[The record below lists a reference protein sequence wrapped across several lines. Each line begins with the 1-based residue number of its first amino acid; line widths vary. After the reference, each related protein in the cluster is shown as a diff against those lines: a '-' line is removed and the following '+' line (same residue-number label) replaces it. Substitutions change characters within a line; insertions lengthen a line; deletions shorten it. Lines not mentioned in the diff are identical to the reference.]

1 MIIRALVC
9 LLMLCVAPAARADEL
24 RPGYLDL
31 TEVTPQQWRMTW
43 KGPLRSGLA
52 GRATPVVPEGCSVGT
67 PQRTVDDVALKVIW
81 PMRCSQPLGGKE
93 IKINGLD
100 NTIADALVRVAP
112 LDAAVQTGRL
122 TPQQTSF
129 QVLEK
134 ASRWDVASAYF
145 VIGVEHILLGFDHL
159 FFVLALVFLLTG
171 WRSILGAVTA
181 FTVAHSITLV
191 GTTLGFLGLP
201 QKPVE
206 SVIALSIVFLAV
218 EIVKSRPG
226 ELRFSQRAPWL
237 VAFSFGLLHGFGF
250 AGALKEIG
258 LPEGEVPMAL
268 LTFNLGVEAGQ
279 VFIVALALG
288 ILALIRRFWMPA
300 ARPITLAMAY
310 FIGSLASY
318 WFIERTLV

>member
-1 MIIRALVC
+1 MIIRLLLY
-9 LLMLCVAPAARADEL
+9 LLMLCAAPAARADEL

-31 TEVTPQQWRMTW
+31 TEIAPHQWRMTW

-52 GRATPVVPEGCSVGT
+52 SRATPVAPDGCTVGV

-81 PMRCSQPLGGKE
+81 PLRCSQPLAGKE
-93 IKINGLD
+93 IKISGLD
-100 NTIADALVRVAP
+100 STVADALVRVAP
-112 LDAAVQTGRL
+112 LGAAVQTGRL
-122 TPQQTSF
+122 TPQQPSF
-129 QVLEK
+129 RVLEK
-134 ASRWDVASAYF
+134 ASRWDVARAYF
-145 VIGVEHILLGFDHL
+145 VIGVEHILMGFDHL

-171 WRSILGAVTA
+171 LRSTLGAVTA
-181 FTVAHSITLV
+181 FTIAHSITLV
-191 GTTLGFLGLP
+191 GTTMGLLGLP

-279 VFIVALALG
+279 VVIVAIALG
-288 ILALIRRFWMPA
+288 TLALIRRFWAPA